1 MPDAA
6 ENRPAPPD
14 QPLPRTFTDSVGGV
28 WTVREITPGP
38 MPEKLSQLLREDR
51 RRGGW
56 LLFMSETNEKRRLAP
71 VPQGWASLSD
81 AELESWCMRARR
93 APPGPARRSEDHGP
107 EE

>member
-6 ENRPAPPD
+6 ESRPTPPD
-14 QPLPRTFTDSVGGV
+14 QPLPRTFTDSVGGT

-56 LLFMSETNEKRRLAP
+56 LLFMSEANEKRRLSP
-71 VPQGWASLSD
+71 VPHGWAGLSD
-81 AELESWCMRARR
+81 TELEALCMRARR
-93 APPGPARRSEDHGP
+93 VPPAPARRSQDSEP
-107 EE
+107 EA